1 VRTLDEI
8 KTALRSQ
15 RTALES
21 DFGVT
26 RVAIFGSYARSEQ
39 TDESDVDILVEFR
52 EPLGLRFV
60 HLADFLEK
68 VLGLKVDLITPDAIK
83 PNRRQHIM
91 KDVVYV

>member
-1 VRTLDEI
+1 
-8 KTALRSQ
+8 
-15 RTALES
+15 
-21 DFGVT
+21 
-26 RVAIFGSYARSEQ
+26 
-39 TDESDVDILVEFR
+39 VDILVEFR